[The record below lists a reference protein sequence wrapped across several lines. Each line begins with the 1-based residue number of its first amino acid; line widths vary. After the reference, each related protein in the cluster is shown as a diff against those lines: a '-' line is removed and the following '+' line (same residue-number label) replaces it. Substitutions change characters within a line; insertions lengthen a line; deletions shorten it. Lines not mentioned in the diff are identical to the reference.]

1 MSISSTM
8 RSVLDWVVAYS
19 VASFGALLVLRAY
32 VSVGVL
38 VYAIPLAVLVISA
51 GVRLMKGGHSIPRP
65 VSFYVAGWAVF
76 VGWLMMS
83 SLWRIQGIDVQQEV
97 ILLGGM
103 LAVAVAA
110 PLALSSCSVRRVVPA
125 FWVVSLPVAVFIF
138 VQYAQIGS
146 LRGYGKVL
154 GGSYLVPARVLG
166 LGAVSSGLSLLTSRS
181 RSHFLW
187 IAFPILLVALAMSLA
202 RGALISTLGILL
214 LAAVF
219 LSVRLPT
226 SRRTI
231 WTWLASRLKKL
242 SLGFGIIATVGLT
255 VFLAFQVERTA
266 VRLRRMFFSFG
277 QELESGGRGALW
289 RTAFENI
296 MEAPLTGFGLGS
308 SGIMAGAHEAYYP
321 HNLFLQVWLEGG
333 VIAFL
338 LLSVLVAFPFLFCV
352 WYLMKGEVHSTIWIP
367 QLGLFAFLV
376 LEYLKSTNFYTGRL
390 LIVVSVVAV
399 WAVYSFRKNEYVIR

>member
-1 MSISSTM
+1 MSGSSTIE
-8 RSVLDWVVAYS
+8 SILDWVVAYA
-19 VASFGALLVLRAY
+19 VASFAALLVLRTY
-32 VSVGVL
+32 VGVGVL
-38 VYAIPLAVLVISA
+38 AYAIPLIVLVISA
-51 GVRLMKGGHSIPRP
+51 GVRLTKGKQSIPRP

-76 VGWLMMS
+76 VGWLMVS
-83 SLWRIQGIDVQQEV
+83 SLWRIRGIDIQQEV
-97 ILLGGM
+97 ILLCGM
-103 LAVAVAA
+103 LATAVAA
-110 PLALSSCSVRRVVPA
+110 LLALSSRTVKRIVPA

-181 RSHFLW
+181 RSLFLW
-187 IAFPILLVALAMSLA
+187 IAFPTLLVALAMSLA

-214 LAAVF
+214 LVAIF

-226 SRRTI
+226 SRSTI
-231 WTWLASRLKKL
+231 WMWLASRMKKFSL
-242 SLGFGIIATVGLT
+242 SFGIIATVGLT
-255 VFLAFQVERTA
+255 VLLAFQVERTA

-289 RTAFENI
+289 ATALENI
-296 MEAPLTGFGLGS
+296 MEAPLMGFGLGS
-308 SGIMAGAHEAYYP
+308 SGVMAGAHEAYYP
-321 HNLFLQVWLEGG
+321 HNLFLQAWLDGG

-338 LLSVLVAFPFLFCV
+338 LLFVLIAFPFLLCL
-352 WYLMKGEVHSTIWIP
+352 WYSMRGEVRSTLWVP
-367 QLGLFAFLV
+367 HLGLFAFLV

-390 LIVVSVVAV
+390 LIVVGVVAV
-399 WAVYSFRKNEYVIR
+399 WAAYSFGRTDM

>member
-1 MSISSTM
+1 M
-8 RSVLDWVVAYS
+8 RSILDWVVAYA
-19 VASFGALLVLRAY
+19 VVSFAALLVLRAY

-38 VYAIPLAVLVISA
+38 AYAIPLAVLVISA

-65 VSFYVAGWAVF
+65 VRFYVAGWAVF

-83 SLWRIQGIDVQQEV
+83 SLWRIQGIDIKQEV

-110 PLALSSCSVRRVVPA
+110 LLSLSSRAVKRITPA

-138 VQYAQIGS
+138 VQYARIGS
-146 LRGYGKVL
+146 LRGYGEVL
-154 GGSYLVPARVLG
+154 GGYYLVPARVLG
-166 LGAVSSGLSLLTSRS
+166 LGAVSSGLSLLTSRR
-181 RSHFLW
+181 RSLFLW

-231 WTWLASRLKKL
+231 WTWIASRLKKL
-242 SLGFGIIATVGLT
+242 SLGFVIIATVGLT

-289 RTAFENI
+289 ETALENI

-308 SGIMAGAHEAYYP
+308 SGLMAGAHEAYYP
-321 HNLFLQVWLEGG
+321 HNLFLQAWLDGG
-333 VIAFL
+333 LIAFL
-338 LLSVLVAFPFLFCV
+338 LLFALIAFPFLLCM
-352 WYLMKGEVHSTIWIP
+352 WYLVKGEIRSTLWVP
-367 QLGLFAFLV
+367 QLGLFSFLV

-390 LIVVSVVAV
+390 LIVVGVVAV
-399 WAVYSFRKNEYVIR
+399 WAVCSFGRTST